1 MKSEFIEYFKK
12 IGLSDILQDRIT
24 VIYEYY
30 QKILNNEISKIYVSE
45 YLKEDGARMYE
56 GLWFFSDKYTMEAKN
71 FVSEDD
77 FDMTVIDKRIQYWNV
92 KKKDYDFEKATE
104 KSRLSIYFTIDTGM
118 SCDLKASKENCD
130 YLKEIFFKYVVPNL
144 KK

>member
-12 IGLSDILQDRIT
+12 IGLSAILQDRIT

-92 KKKDYDFEKATE
+92 KKRIMISKKLRRNHGLVFILLLIQECHV
-104 KSRLSIYFTIDTGM
+104 I
-118 SCDLKASKENCD
+118 LKLQK
-130 YLKEIFFKYVVPNL
+130 KIVIIL
-144 KK
+144 KKYFSNMLSPI